1 MAVIETVHGQVEN
14 DDKASVNNANRL
26 TLDRYPPTMLA
37 HVLILTDSRLHH
49 FKRNLLII
57 SRNMLLYIAIYN
69 CNSLKTKWKS
79 PAFRPINADPKE
91 LFVSLLEAHRV
102 NLTTLET

>member
-57 SRNMLLYIAIYN
+57 SRNMLLYIAIYITVIHLRPN
-69 CNSLKTKWKS
+69 GKVQHLGQSMPTQKNSLY
-79 PAFRPINADPKE
+79 
-91 LFVSLLEAHRV
+91 HY
-102 NLTTLET
+102 